1 MTSVV
6 VAGVG
11 AMFGFGVWLV
21 LAGFRGVR
29 LLPEVD
35 FDGGAAQARLQR
47 LLIAIVV
54 GAVIVLATGWLVAG
68 VFVAIGITMFWGRLR
83 GRGVAQSTEIGEAV
97 AAWAEMV
104 SSVLAAGGGLEQA
117 IATSGRVAPAAI
129 KDQARTLGLRV
140 ETAPLPQA
148 IALFAADVAH
158 PAADRIA
165 AAIALSSQYGGADL
179 GALLDSQVE
188 STRVELRSALE
199 VEASRAR
206 FRTSAR
212 MIVGLTGVMAVGLW
226 FFAPDLMAF
235 YRTFA
240 GQVVLLVV
248 GLVFLVGFW
257 MLISLA
263 EGHEPERFFTGRFV
277 EVGSR

>member
-1 MTSVV
+1 MSTVV
-6 VAGVG
+6 IAAAG
-11 AMFGFGVWLV
+11 ATFGFGIWLIV
-21 LAGFRGVR
+21 AGIRGVR
-29 LLPEVD
+29 LLPTVD
-35 FDGGAAQARLQR
+35 LDGEATQAQLQK
-47 LLIAIVV
+47 LLLALVV
-54 GAVIVLATGWLVAG
+54 GFVIIIATGWLVAG
-68 VFVAIGITMFWGRLR
+68 VFVAIGIMMFWGRLR
-83 GRGVAQSTEIGEAV
+83 GHGGAQSTETGEAV

-104 SSVLAAGGGLEQA
+104 SSVLSAGGGLEQA

-129 KDQARTLGLRV
+129 KDQARTLALRV

-158 PAADRIA
+158 PSADRIA

-212 MIVGLTGVMAVGLW
+212 MIVVLTALMAVGLW

-235 YRTFA
+235 YRTFI

-248 GLVFLVGFW
+248 GVVFLVGFW

-263 EGHEPERFFTGRFV
+263 EGDEPERFFTGRFV
-277 EVGSR
+277 DVGSS